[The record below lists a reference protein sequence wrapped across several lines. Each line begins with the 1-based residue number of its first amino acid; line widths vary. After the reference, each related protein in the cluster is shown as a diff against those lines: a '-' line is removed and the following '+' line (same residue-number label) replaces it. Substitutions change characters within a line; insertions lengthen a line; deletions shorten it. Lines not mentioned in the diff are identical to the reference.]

1 VAAITVDGGGNV
13 VLVIV
18 DPSGQ
23 VVSNTELEPL
33 RAVADGTPESN
44 SPRTFAL
51 AWAPTGDRLLVGHG
65 GGGLVEVN
73 NAGQTRQLL
82 GADAAPT
89 PRAVAW
95 SPSGS
100 AVAYVD
106 AGPNG
111 TATGL
116 YVASTDALPIDPV
129 AVIRPI
135 GGQSRQIAEIAWP
148 QGDVGIL
155 YSERSPDGDL
165 SVGGD
170 LFAVSP
176 SGGQPQLV
184 GSARTVAQVGA
195 IDTFAAS
202 PDGSVVAF
210 AVVIA
215 GEAGP
220 ASGGVVV
227 KQIAGPT
234 LVKLP
239 SSAEQ
244 ADARVAALDWT
255 AAGLAWASSE
265 PRADSL
271 ASFTVSRALP
281 DASTEIVF
289 SGTGSATPVASPVV
303 EPDTTPEPLPA
314 ASPAASPVG
323 FSTPVSE

>member
-1 VAAITVDGGGNV
+1 
-13 VLVIV
+13 
-18 DPSGQ
+18 
-23 VVSNTELEPL
+23 
-33 RAVADGTPESN
+33 
-44 SPRTFAL
+44 
-51 AWAPTGDRLLVGHG
+51 
-65 GGGLVEVN
+65 
-73 NAGQTRQLL
+73 
-82 GADAAPT
+82 
-89 PRAVAW
+89 
-95 SPSGS
+95 
-100 AVAYVD
+100 VAYVD

-170 LFAVSP
+170 LFAVAP

-323 FSTPVSE
+323 FRTPVFE